1 MCTLVEAES
10 EFSLLVRHVQE
21 ARERVAITRDKK
33 AIAILMSA
41 EELESLEETLA
52 VLSEAGALGEI
63 VEARFAI
70 KAQNLIPAAEVTL
83 RLPAPPD

>member
-21 ARERVAITRDKK
+21 ARERVVITRDEK

-63 VEARFAI
+63 IEARFAI